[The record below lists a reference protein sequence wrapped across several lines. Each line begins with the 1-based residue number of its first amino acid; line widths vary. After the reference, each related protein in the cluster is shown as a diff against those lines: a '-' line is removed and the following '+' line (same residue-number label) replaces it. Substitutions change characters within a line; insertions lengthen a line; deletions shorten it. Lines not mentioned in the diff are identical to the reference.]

1 MAAAPITLLVLSLL
15 LLAVAAATAATFP
28 TTVNAYTPA
37 TGVADA
43 GAAAGANAASNI
55 AAGAAA
61 GRAADAAD
69 SAAANIGAYIP
80 EAGYNPGKLCD
91 NAVVMDSCVE
101 VLPRI
106 PGALTAPDYRAL
118 AVILDAYAWKL
129 VQGSRQIAD
138 SMRAAEKLGHTMDK
152 CISTCIL
159 GLGAAE
165 AYLSALQPLPVED
178 RLHSIHNGLSALFRD
193 GSDVPAAYST
203 GCPAGSIR
211 NVDEESVVATF
222 RNVYAVLDLLE
233 QDLSQVYS
241 SATPSTTTPAK
252 PAAEAPA
259 AEAAAALEKECD
271 DAAKPE
277 TSTPTLEAKA
287 YDNAAGAAPEP
298 AAATAAEESSTP
310 ATATP
315 AAQAYDNAGA
325 GAGAAKEE
333 PAAAAA
339 KESSK
344 DNYGGASQ

>member
-43 GAAAGANAASNI
+43 GAAAGE
-55 AAGAAA
+55 AAGGQRRLEHRRRRRGGH
-61 GRAADAAD
+61 GR
-69 SAAANIGAYIP
+69 G
-80 EAGYNPGKLCD
+80 LCGLGGG
-91 NAVVMDSCVE
+91 E
-101 VLPRI
+101 HRRLYTGGR
-106 PGALTAPDYRAL
+106 
-118 AVILDAYAWKL
+118 
-129 VQGSRQIAD
+129 
-138 SMRAAEKLGHTMDK
+138 LGHTMDK
-152 CISTCIL
+152 CVSTCIL

-165 AYLSALQPLPVED
+165 AYLAALQPLPVED
-178 RLHSIHNGLSALFRD
+178 RLHSIHDGLSALFRD

-252 PAAEAPA
+252 PEATAPVGMAEG
-259 AEAAAALEKECD
+259 ALEKECD
-271 DAAKPE
+271 DAAKPQ

-287 YDNAAGAAPEP
+287 YENAAGAP
-298 AAATAAEESSTP
+298 AAATAAKESSTP

-315 AAQAYDNAGA
+315 VAQAYDNA